1 MKKIGI
7 ITINDFGNYGNR
19 LQCYAVQHYLE
30 SMGYSVENIY
40 NTYRRSGF
48 IVNSI
53 KKVIQLLKY
62 FSVRK
67 NIDGRNQSF
76 SEFNQHIKFSEERI
90 LRGRFHK
97 NLTDQYDFFIAGSDQ
112 VWNPYYT
119 SGNETKFL
127 HFASEEKRIAFS
139 ASMGVDHL
147 PEHVTESYR
156 QGLSRFRS
164 ISVREDTAKTIIE
177 ELTGRKDI
185 EVLVD
190 PTMLL
195 TGIEWEKVSVKP
207 GIPYNSRYILAYFL
221 GGLGTRAA
229 VIKSIAEKY
238 SCEII
243 DIYDMNSAF
252 YTCGPQHFL
261 ELEKNAFLICTDSFH
276 SAVFAFLFNRPFIV
290 FDRENTKFN
299 MDSRIETFLSKFG
312 LQQSRYL
319 AGRDVEQYLTWNYTA
334 GYETL
339 GKEREKARQFLA
351 NALS

>member
-30 SMGYSVENIY
+30 DMGYSVENIY

-67 NIDGRNQSF
+67 NIDGRNRSF
-76 SEFNQHIKFSEERI
+76 SEFNKHIKFSKECI

-97 NLTDQYDFFIAGSDQ
+97 KLTDQYDFFIAGSDQ

-127 HFASEEKRIAFS
+127 NFASEEKRIAFS

-147 PEHVTESYR
+147 PDNVTESYR
-156 QGLSRFRS
+156 QGLNRFRS
-164 ISVREDTAKTIIE
+164 ISVREDAGKKIIE

-195 TGIEWEKVSVKP
+195 TDKEWEKVSEKP
-207 GIPYNSRYILAYFL
+207 DIPYNSRYIFAYFL
-221 GGLGTRAA
+221 GGMGKRAA
-229 VIKSIAEKY
+229 VIKSIAERY
-238 SCEII
+238 SCKII
-243 DIYDMNSAF
+243 DIYDMDSAF

-290 FDRENTKFN
+290 FDRENTEFN
-299 MDSRIETFLSKFG
+299 MDSRMETLLSKFG
-312 LQQSRYL
+312 LQKSKYL
-319 AGRDVEQYLTWNYTA
+319 ADRDIDQYFSWDYTT
-334 GYETL
+334 GYEIL
-339 GKEREKARQFLA
+339 EEEREKAQRFLA